1 MRTIQVFQEF
11 CGNNTLR
18 TSTAVKLKSLRGS
31 YFLGYVPIFSP
42 VKVDK
47 EREGKRQAER
57 SRQRERERGSD
68 RPCCFSWRLQSTLS
82 WQLLRGGDGGGRR
95 RGGVN
100 PEGVGSRNRIF
111 F

>member
-57 SRQRERERGSD
+57 SRRRERGD
-68 RPCCFSWRLQSTLS
+68 QIGLAALA
-82 WQLLRGGDGGGRR
+82 GGYSPRCHGNCWEEEMEED
-95 RGGVN
+95 
-100 PEGVGSRNRIF
+100 EGEEELIPRE
-111 F
+111 